1 MPPAL
6 VAKLERWLL
15 ELSPQRPIMHAEHA
29 GSMLRGA
36 FGHALKAIA
45 CRCPLERH
53 RPACVYQQI
62 FEPQP
67 PADWPSRYRDCPPA
81 FVLTPP
87 PAHAGAHRDLHFAVT
102 LLGPAVTHSELVWAA
117 WLQAAQSG
125 LGGARI
131 PAGIRRAQLLTQ
143 APPQTQRPPLCLRFT
158 SPLLL
163 KRKHSGDRSSR
174 PLGPHQITPA
184 DLFIA
189 LHRRM
194 ELTRQLYGVPAVP
207 LPPLEHW
214 LALAAQCRL
223 LDRLQEIHFAR
234 RSNRQQQRMPL
245 YGLCGDLVLLGPL
258 DHDLLAAL
266 TLGQW
271 LHIGGKTALGQGG
284 YSLLPASCSTF
295 NEGTSP

>member
-1 MPPAL
+1 MHADSRHCRVETSATTGREMPPAL

-45 CRCPLERH
+45 CHCPLERH

-87 PAHAGAHRDLHFAVT
+87 PAHAGAHPDLHFAIT
-102 LLGPAVTHSELVWAA
+102 LLGPAVVHCELVWAA

-143 APPQTQRPPLCLRFT
+143 PPLRRSAHRCACASPAHCCSSASCPVTAAAGRWART
-158 SPLLL
+158 KSPLPTC
-163 KRKHSGDRSSR
+163 SS
-174 PLGPHQITPA
+174 P
-184 DLFIA
+184 
-189 LHRRM
+189 
-194 ELTRQLYGVPAVP
+194 
-207 LPPLEHW
+207 
-214 LALAAQCRL
+214 C
-223 LDRLQEIHFAR
+223 
-234 RSNRQQQRMPL
+234 
-245 YGLCGDLVLLGPL
+245 
-258 DHDLLAAL
+258 
-266 TLGQW
+266 
-271 LHIGGKTALGQGG
+271 TAGW
-284 YSLLPASCSTF
+284 S
-295 NEGTSP
+295 